1 MIGRLWHDPRVVFTV
16 LGAASGVAG
25 AVAYGRI
32 SDPTQIAF
40 PEVLWE
46 VSVGVIFGAVMGGAL
61 ARRGSA
67 TAHQAIV
74 FALLATLSWLAA
86 HRFGVM
92 VATRLEL
99 DPSVVGVLA
108 GLVGA
113 GGIAGSLAWLFPLY
127 RNRRAWLTI
136 AGTGGAFGILLAGP
150 SAFTLFPP
158 WQAAVGLA
166 IAWPLWRSAQ
176 ESANRSG

>member
-1 MIGRLWHDPRVVFTV
+1 MIGRLWHDPRVVFTI
-16 LGAASGVAG
+16 LGAASGGTG
-25 AVAYGRI
+25 AVAYGWI
-32 SDPTQIAF
+32 DDPTRIAF
-40 PEVLWE
+40 PEVAWE

-61 ARRGSA
+61 ARRGPA
-67 TAHQAIV
+67 TARQAIV

-92 VATRLEL
+92 VANRLNL
-99 DPSVVGVLA
+99 GPFVVGILS
-108 GLVGA
+108 GLLGA
-113 GGIAGSLAWLFPLY
+113 GGVAGSLAWLFPLY

-136 AGTGGAFGILLAGP
+136 AGTGGAFGMLLAGP
-150 SAFTLFPP
+150 SGFTLFPP

-166 IAWPLWRSAQ
+166 IAWPLWRDAQ